1 MTRRSLEIS
10 SPSFCR
16 ARIVGAPKKMP
27 YGARSRGRQVAD
39 VAVRVIGRERGK
51 RNVTALIMVRTKRV
65 DIESC

>member
-1 MTRRSLEIS
+1 
-10 SPSFCR
+10 
-16 ARIVGAPKKMP
+16 MP